1 MKLTFWHYDR
11 YPTAPGVYL
20 GVFPQRGHKIIW
32 VEGTTAER
40 GGLKRW
46 QEDGVERWIVARR
59 RDATGRRPWV
69 VIRNRVF
76 KLRGFLRKVRLLWQL
91 ASEQPDVLQV
101 RELVTEGLV
110 AWVAARRFGVRFAF
124 YFDYPHYEARLHEW
138 DRLGRSALLG
148 RWTAR
153 WWMFWRDFL
162 LRRADLVLP
171 ISEAMRDRLHDR
183 LGLRPERMQVFPVGV
198 DRELW
203 EEVGR
208 VAPLDLDGLDLDR
221 PVVGYMGNLAAIRDP
236 AFLLDVVEEV
246 LGARKDAQFLL
257 IASVPEPVRLRL
269 AASPYSGRVLEAG
282 FRPRLEA
289 LRLLRHADVGLF
301 PLPTKD
307 PYGVFYTSSPL
318 KVVEYLSAG
327 VPVVSSRNGDAEQ
340 LLAASSGG
348 VVVDNEVSA
357 FAGAVLSLLDDP
369 ERARTMGQRGRDHV
383 GAHRTFDALALPI
396 EAAYERLIGARKET
410 APTRDAG
417 SGARWAS

>member
-1 MKLTFWHYDR
+1 MKLTLWHYDR

-20 GVFPQRGHKIIW
+20 GVFPRRGHSIIW

-46 QEDGVERWIVARR
+46 REDGVERWEVARR
-59 RDATGRRPWV
+59 CDATGRRPWV
-69 VIRNRVF
+69 LIRNRLF

-110 AWVAARRFGVRFAF
+110 AWLAARRFGVRFAF

-138 DRLGRSALLG
+138 DRLGRAAPLG

-171 ISEAMRDRLHDR
+171 ISDAMRDRLRDR
-183 LGLRPERMQVFPVGV
+183 LGIREERMQVFPVGV
-198 DRELW
+198 DRQLW

-208 VAPLDLDGLDLDR
+208 ATPLDLEGLDPER
-221 PVVGYMGNLAAIRDP
+221 PVVAYMGNLAAIRDP
-236 AFLLDVVEEV
+236 GFLLDVVDVV
-246 LGARKDAQFLL
+246 LRSREDAQFLL
-257 IASVPEPVRLRL
+257 IASVPEAVRRRL
-269 AASPYSGRVLEAG
+269 AASPHAVRVVQAG

-301 PLPTKD
+301 PLPTRD

-318 KVVEYLSAG
+318 KVVEYLTVG
-327 VPVVSSRNGDAEQ
+327 VPVVSSRNGDAER
-340 LLAASSGG
+340 LLAASGGG
-348 VVVDNEVSA
+348 VVVDNDVSA
-357 FAGAVLSLLDDP
+357 FAAAVLAILDDP
-369 ERARTMGQRGRDHV
+369 EKSRAMGQHGREFV

-396 EAAYERLIGARKET
+396 EAAYERLLGVRKEAARPVDSGT
-410 APTRDAG
+410 
-417 SGARWAS
+417 GARWAS